1 LTIDVTDVEDMP
13 ANPTTPN
20 DEHLNDPN
28 QASAAEPTA
37 AEASETEPT
46 AAREA
51 DTPSRKDQPGEIG

>member
-1 LTIDVTDVEDMP
+1 MP